1 MREAWMDFLAAKC
14 EARRASPRRGC
25 SVSEKGGAGGWIVRI
40 LVLVGILAVLNV
52 LSQVFNWGYIFY

>member
-1 MREAWMDFLAAKC
+1 M
-14 EARRASPRRGC
+14 
-25 SVSEKGGAGGWIVRI
+25 SEKGGAGGWIVRI